1 MIVRDTL
8 NILTLDVIKVGN
20 SVPGLLLLIFI
31 LFEIPEI

>member
-20 SVPGLLLLIFI
+20 SVSGLLLLIFI